1 MDARQIVRWGTMR
14 LRAVSGA
21 KVTVAT
27 RSGNIKEPDEKTWS
41 GWSKEQP
48 ITDDFLAIMSPAA
61 RFLQYRLSLVP
72 DGKESPSVAKIAMMY
87 QMANLPP
94 KVTGI
99 TFRTSS
105 RADKP
110 IPAGPQAIRFFN
122 IQASDPNGDGLSMTI
137 HVRRVGT
144 KKWIRIAEKL
154 SSPKYVWDTRTIGD
168 GTYEIRV
175 TASDEPA
182 NTPETALTGARIAD
196 PAVVDN
202 TPPVVKALS
211 AKVEGDTIVLSGT
224 IADAGSRLTAIAYA
238 VDSQDEW
245 KAASPADGICDSTR
259 EKFSARIEDV
269 KPGAHCVAVRAS
281 DRFKNVA
288 YGYVNVTVG
297 K

>member
-1 MDARQIVRWGTMR
+1 
-14 LRAVSGA
+14 
-21 KVTVAT
+21 
-27 RSGNIKEPDEKTWS
+27 
-41 GWSKEQP
+41 
-48 ITDDFLAIMSPAA
+48 MSPAA
-61 RFLQYRLSLVP
+61 RFLQYRLTLVP
-72 DGKESPSVAKIAMMY
+72 DGRESPSVAKVGMMY

-110 IPAGPQAIRFFN
+110 IPAGPQPIRFFDVR
-122 IQASDPNGDGLSMTI
+122 ASDPNGDGLSMEI
-137 HVRRVGT
+137 HLRRAGT

-154 SSPKYVWDTRTIGD
+154 SPPKYVWDTRTAGD

-175 TASDEPA
+175 TVSDEPA
-182 NTPETALTGARIAD
+182 NTPQTALTGARIAD
-196 PAVVDN
+196 LLLVDN

-211 AKVEGDTIVLSGT
+211 ARVEGDTIVLSGT
-224 IADAGSRLTAIAYA
+224 IADAGSRLTAIAYS
-238 VDSQDEW
+238 VDSQNEW
-245 KAASPADGICDSTR
+245 KAARPSDGICDSTR

-269 KPGAHCVAVRAS
+269 EPGAHCVAVRAS

-288 YGYVNVTVG
+288 YGYVTVTVG